1 MDEAIA
7 YIKLFL
13 REYCG
18 NGWLP
23 LILGILVIVINVF
36 FSGDHKG
43 SIGWI
48 LVGGALVIF
57 GIGQISGM
65 GVFQN
70 LII

>member
-1 MDEAIA
+1 MDEALA
-7 YIKLFL
+7 YVKLFL

-23 LILGILVIVINVF
+23 LIVGCLIIVINVF
-36 FSGDHKG
+36 FSDNHKG

-48 LVGGALVIF
+48 LIGGGLVIF

-65 GVFQN
+65 GVFSN